1 MVKVDRAVNEDNI
14 VELAQSYAMS
24 WENKYF
30 SVCNIQQLIKDLNA
44 AAGFEFIDWDKIN
57 IPDYPGN
64 SRAFVELGVKSSFS
78 ENRDRLFTIIY
89 DKNKKVKSIV
99 VNGPKVFWAYKEAAK
114 EVAHR
119 KEVEEQERMASEA
132 LQAAQREER
141 LKEYKPFNEIIM
153 DMQHGDRAV
162 KWTEDAEQEGKV
174 GFSRS
179 YDDYKYFQEEA
190 HGPLK
195 LSSVFVNG
203 LYKLVPK
210 LYSAYRAVE
219 ALEAGHTVRYYKE
232 GSSSPHVEIS
242 PEDYLS
248 GLANHLGGIQ
258 VKELLAE
265 RWSIIYKTEE

>member
-1 MVKVDRAVNEDNI
+1 MVKVDRTVNEDNV
-14 VELAQSYAMS
+14 VELARAYAMS
-24 WENKYF
+24 HEGKF
-30 SVCNIQQLIKDLNA
+30 FGKKIIQILIEDLNK
-44 AAGFEFIDWDKIN
+44 AAGFEFIDFNRVEITEN
-57 IPDYPGN
+57 VSS
-64 SRAFVELGVKSSFS
+64 SRAFVDYNQGHR
-78 ENRDRLFTIIY
+78 NPDRLFTIILVG
-89 DKNKKVKSIV
+89 NKVIKSIV
-99 VNGPKVFWAYKEAAK
+99 VDGPKLQWAYEAVAK
-114 EVAHR
+114 SKAQEAIVA
-119 KEVEEQERMASEA
+119 EQERMASEA

-141 LKEYKPFNEIIM
+141 LKEYKPFHEIIK

-162 KWTEDAEQEGKV
+162 KWVEDSSRVDV
-174 GFSRS
+174 GFYREHN
-179 YDDYKYFQEEA
+179 DYKYYQNGV

-203 LYKLVPK
+203 LYKLEPR

-219 ALEAGHTVRYYKE
+219 ALEDGHTVRFYKE

-265 RWSIIYKTEE
+265 RWSIVYKAE